1 MKVVTQM
8 PNTYSMGLLLTLQNL
23 NPFLMVDR
31 ENRLQLSHILL
42 DNRVK
47 LLIIADYQ
55 VLFFARR

>member
-1 MKVVTQM
+1 M
-8 PNTYSMGLLLTLQNL
+8 PNTYSMGLLLTLQKSQ
-23 NPFLMVDR
+23 PFLMVER

-42 DNRVK
+42 ANRVK